1 MPFFSRCNRPA
12 TVTVPVGNLTTPTYE
27 ERLDNGVHRLIK
39 VGVTNLFDF
48 VQASKEETLVYNIL
62 DRFAKGDPTALMAK
76 RGQFLDVVG
85 MPSTLAEAQ
94 QLMINATEKFNSL
107 PADVRAKFDNDVHKY
122 VNQVANAS
130 LDDLKEMF
138 GEKSPAPVVKDG
150 DGNVAE

>member
-12 TVTVPVGNLTTPTYE
+12 TVPVPVGNVTTPTYE
-27 ERLDNGVHRLIK
+27 ERLVDGVHRLVK
-39 VGVTNLFDF
+39 VGMTNLFGY
-48 VQASKEETLVYNIL
+48 VQSSKEETLIYNLL

-94 QLMINATEKFNSL
+94 QLMINATEKFNAL

-122 VNQVANAS
+122 VSQVANAS

-150 DGNVAE
+150 DGDVA